1 MARFIYMHL
10 GDDIPKRIE
19 KEYNKMLRR
28 EKYLEE
34 RDAEFM
40 AQSTDYDRVLEAIP
54 DPASLP
60 INLLAEENRRRKD
73 ARLDYLPIALEKL
86 RLDFP
91 EGYNV
96 IIDYFYCTEK
106 VTLTELATRYGTTI
120 DIVRLQ
126 NHNWKKETQRVHHL
140 HENNG

>member
-40 AQSTDYDRVLEAIP
+40 AQSADYDIVLEAIP

-120 DIVRLQ
+120 DIVRYKITIA
-126 NHNWKKETQRVHHL
+126 KKKLKEYIIL

>member
-60 INLLAEENRRRKD
+60 INLLRRTGEEKTHGLTICPSLWRNCVSIFRR
-73 ARLDYLPIALEKL
+73 
-86 RLDFP
+86 
-91 EGYNV
+91 
-96 IIDYFYCTEK
+96 
-106 VTLTELATRYGTTI
+106 
-120 DIVRLQ
+120 DIM
-126 NHNWKKETQRVHHL
+126 
-140 HENNG
+140 

>member
-40 AQSTDYDRVLEAIP
+40 AQSTDYDRVLEAI
-54 DPASLP
+54 L
-60 INLLAEENRRRKD
+60 
-73 ARLDYLPIALEKL
+73 
-86 RLDFP
+86 
-91 EGYNV
+91 
-96 IIDYFYCTEK
+96 
-106 VTLTELATRYGTTI
+106 
-120 DIVRLQ
+120 
-126 NHNWKKETQRVHHL
+126 
-140 HENNG
+140 

>member
-40 AQSTDYDRVLEAIP
+40 AQSTDYDAVSPKRWA
-54 DPASLP
+54 DSQA
-60 INLLAEENRRRKD
+60 
-73 ARLDYLPIALEKL
+73 
-86 RLDFP
+86 
-91 EGYNV
+91 
-96 IIDYFYCTEK
+96 
-106 VTLTELATRYGTTI
+106 
-120 DIVRLQ
+120 VRLFFSCSPQ
-126 NHNWKKETQRVHHL
+126 QANLWGDLQDRVSLQELCHSRL
-140 HENNG
+140 TAP

>member
-91 EGYNV
+91 EGY
-96 IIDYFYCTEK
+96 
-106 VTLTELATRYGTTI
+106 
-120 DIVRLQ
+120 
-126 NHNWKKETQRVHHL
+126 
-140 HENNG
+140 